1 MLLGWKLSRAL
12 ARSNRLIELTEQ
24 VETLRRYLSQRQLDL
39 QSNLDMWE
47 ERREKAIENADLE
60 RMRLATVARNGYYLE
75 KRTVDKI
82 AEIISE

>member
-1 MLLGWKLSRAL
+1 MPTHYRDLDLL
-12 ARSNRLIELTEQ
+12 ARSNRLIELTEK

-47 ERREKAIENADLE
+47 NRLKEFDENADFE
-60 RMRLATVARNGYYLE
+60 GMRLGTVARNGYYLE

-82 AEIISE
+82 AEIIAE

>member
-1 MLLGWKLSRAL
+1 MPTHYRDLDLL

-24 VETLRRYLSQRQLDL
+24 VETLRRYLRQRQLDL
-39 QSNLDMWE
+39 QSNLE
-47 ERREKAIENADLE
+47 IQENRRDKFIENDDFE
-60 RMRLATVARNGYYLE
+60 GMRLATVARNGYYLE